1 MDAVRG
7 HVAHASLREVTV
19 LHVGGAVAV
28 GHFAQPLIV
37 KDGGLGAHGHGRLQG
52 LVDVVAVADIEL
64 VARVAVLA
72 VVGLRELDDAEGGAG
87 GARRRSAGNVGG
99 SARRLSVGHHSGEG
113 QQGLAAHAGVVG
125 LGGKGDDAVGG
136 QCVAGYRQPVAAF
149 VDGDGNSPRGGCPS
163 ADAHGQ
169 ALVGGAPA
177 EGWGVVV
184 AGVGG
189 RTADHTDC
197 PCARRCGRGRC
208 GFVGVI
214 VAGREQGGQRQ
225 EGYCCSFHLLFFFLS
240 TDFRDFLDLSL
251 ESVESVNYIL
261 FLVRCLVVVAAGL

>member
-37 KDGGLGAHGHGRLQG
+37 KDGGLGAHGHGRLQC

-64 VARVAVLA
+64 VTWVAVLA
-72 VVGLRELDDAEGGAG
+72 VVGLRELDDAQRGAG

-136 QCVAGYRQPVAAF
+136 QRVAGHRQPCTVCIGKRI
-149 VDGDGNSPRGGCPS
+149 VY
-163 ADAHGQ
+163 
-169 ALVGGAPA
+169 
-177 EGWGVVV
+177 
-184 AGVGG
+184 
-189 RTADHTDC
+189 HTDKDGTTAGPACNAHRDTLIAGTPVEQLFSIVITGRYHRYC
-197 PCARRCGRGRC
+197 P
-208 GFVGVI
+208 
-214 VAGREQGGQRQ
+214 
-225 EGYCCSFHLLFFFLS
+225 LS
-240 TDFRDFLDLSL
+240 RLS
-251 ESVESVNYIL
+251 
-261 FLVRCLVVVAAGL
+261 GD

>member
-37 KDGGLGAHGHGRLQG
+37 KDGGLGAHGHGRLQC

-64 VARVAVLA
+64 VTWVAVVA
-72 VVGLRELDDAEGGAG
+72 VVGLRELDDAQRGAG
-87 GARRRSAGNVGG
+87 LGVGAC
-99 SARRLSVGHHSGEG
+99 RLSVRNHGGEG
-113 QQGLAAHAGVVG
+113 QPSFAAHASVVG
-125 LGGKGDDAVGG
+125 LGSKGDDAVGG
-136 QCVAGYRQPVAAF
+136 QRVAGYRQPVAALIEC
-149 VDGDGNSPRGGCPS
+149 DGNSPHGGCAP

-189 RTADHTDC
+189 RTTDHTDC
-197 PCARRCGRGRC
+197 PCAGRGGC
-208 GFVGVI
+208 GGVVAVV

-225 EGYCCSFHLLFFFLS
+225 EGYCCSFHLLS
-240 TDFRDFLDLSL
+240 AISCPVPGCSCRWPVKSA
-251 ESVESVNYIL
+251 ERPCSCCS
-261 FLVRCLVVVAAGL
+261 C